1 MEGKE
6 TRDVG
11 FFKFLSEEER
21 AEFARVVE
29 HTIFEPG
36 EILIEEGGEPAG
48 LLVLMSGQVEVNKR
62 VPGRSD
68 RLLAVLEPANGRAI
82 VGERGLLSDSE
93 ASATVRAK
101 GTVEAVKVP
110 RERFRAMIRGGHP
123 VAYKLA
129 YHIARILAERVARLD
144 EEVVEIA
151 REIERRGETDLD
163 AFRDKLLTEWTI

>member
-6 TRDVG
+6 TLDVG

-93 ASATVRAK
+93 ASATAGANPSLTSWPTTLPASSLSASHAWTRRSSRS
-101 GTVEAVKVP
+101 P
-110 RERFRAMIRGGHP
+110 
-123 VAYKLA
+123 
-129 YHIARILAERVARLD
+129 AR
-144 EEVVEIA
+144 
-151 REIERRGETDLD
+151 
-163 AFRDKLLTEWTI
+163 

>member
-1 MEGKE
+1 
-6 TRDVG
+6 
-11 FFKFLSEEER
+11 
-21 AEFARVVE
+21 
-29 HTIFEPG
+29 
-36 EILIEEGGEPAG
+36 
-48 LLVLMSGQVEVNKR
+48 VEVNKR

-68 RLLAVLEPANGRAI
+68 RLLAVLEAANGRAI

-129 YHIARILAERVARLD
+129 YQIARILAERVARLD